1 MSSSDSYFPSWG
13 DDPSFALELIRAI
26 VDRCPRRQPGSTDE
40 RRAHD
45 MLAGVFD
52 DLGLDTVSRPFRYNT
67 NLYANLALHFGLGTA
82 GSLAFAVSPALAM
95 ALHGT
100 AGISYLGDS
109 TRRFLLL
116 RRLLGFRTC
125 HNLLATLPAADEPA
139 LRVVLIAHADAAFT
153 GALFDPRLVERLVG
167 SGGSPAKRLLAKP
180 MRLAAY
186 TQLALA
192 GVDGLG
198 VALGPA
204 RHLLWPAVAGL
215 SIPGL
220 LVFLLNLEIVLRN
233 EIVPGAND
241 NLSGCAGLALLA
253 NRLVATRPD
262 DVELVFVIAGAEEAG
277 TGGSRALAH
286 QMRDEWSPSDTIVLG
301 VDGLS
306 GGELCY
312 FHEGDIFPLPIAPW
326 LRQQIEDLAASQP
339 RFAQVAVHEMDV
351 GATDAGPFQAAGYDA
366 VCIGRVDRAL
376 GSPRHYHHPTD
387 TPDNLDMDEVLEA
400 VDFIELLVNR
410 IIDARRG
417 PGSKI

>member
-1 MSSSDSYFPSWG
+1 MPSPRPDRLW
-13 DDPSFALELIRAI
+13 DDDRTFALELIRTI
-26 VDRCPRRQPGSTDE
+26 IDRCPRRQPASVDE
-40 RRAHD
+40 ARAHR
-45 MLAGVFD
+45 MLAGVFE
-52 DLGLDTVSRPFRYNT
+52 DLGLGTTSRPFRYND
-67 NLYANLALHFGLGTA
+67 NLYANLVLHFGLGTA
-82 GSLAFAVSPALAM
+82 GSLAFAVSPAAAM
-95 ALHGT
+95 AMHGT

-116 RRLLGFRTC
+116 RRVLGMRTC
-125 HNLLATLPAADEPA
+125 HNLVATLPAAEKPA
-139 LRVVLIAHADAAFT
+139 LRIVLIAHADAAFT

-167 SGGSPAKRLLAKP
+167 SGGSPFKKLLARP
-180 MRLAAY
+180 MRLATY

-192 GVDGLG
+192 GIDGLG
-198 VALGPA
+198 IAMGPA

-253 NRLVATRPD
+253 SRFAASTPD

-277 TGGSRALAH
+277 TGGSRALARD
-286 QMRDEWSPSDTIVLG
+286 MRGEWDPTNTVVLG

-306 GGELCY
+306 GGELSY
-312 FHEGDIFPLPIAPW
+312 FVEGDILPLPLAPW
-326 LRQQIEDLAASQP
+326 LRQTVEDTAAADP
-339 RFAQVAVHEMDV
+339 RFAEVAPHHMDV

-387 TPDNLDMDEVLEA
+387 TADNLDMDQVMDA
-400 VDFIELLVNR
+400 VDYVEALVGE
-410 IIDARRG
+410 IIARRR
-417 PGSKI
+417 

>member
-1 MSSSDSYFPSWG
+1 
-13 DDPSFALELIRAI
+13 
-26 VDRCPRRQPGSTDE
+26 
-40 RRAHD
+40 
-45 MLAGVFD
+45 
-52 DLGLDTVSRPFRYNT
+52 
-67 NLYANLALHFGLGTA
+67 
-82 GSLAFAVSPALAM
+82 
-95 ALHGT
+95 
-100 AGISYLGDS
+100 
-109 TRRFLLL
+109 
-116 RRLLGFRTC
+116 
-125 HNLLATLPAADEPA
+125 
-139 LRVVLIAHADAAFT
+139 
-153 GALFDPRLVERLVG
+153 
-167 SGGSPAKRLLAKP
+167 